1 MIQKI
6 GKYRIDGVLGT
17 GAMGVVYKAWD
28 ANIARTVALKTI
40 RRELLD
46 GLQEGEIVARFR
58 NEAQASGRLMHPNIV
73 AVYDF
78 GEFEDTT
85 YIAMEYVD
93 GTPLGSFLNKDA
105 PMDLAASVT
114 CITQLLRA
122 LDYAHARGV
131 VHRDIKPANIL
142 ITPDAQVKITDFGI
156 AKIESSTLT
165 QVGAVIGTPSYMSP
179 EQFKGESVD
188 GRSDLFAVGIVLY
201 QMLTGVRPFSGP
213 ASTVM
218 HQIINETPVAP
229 SVRRPELHPAF
240 DAVVQKAMAKRIEDR
255 YPGAQAFLEALA
267 AAHLQHNGGQ
277 PLTEEDNERTVLAF
291 QRPAPAPVS
300 VPEPGRAATSQPGG
314 VPAHGS
320 GISTGSQALTG
331 ATPEWLLALAPD
343 LQVALSTQIG
353 PVAKLVLKNAARDAL
368 DLDDLC
374 AKLLPHIG
382 SEAGRTQFQD
392 GVREIKKKHG
402 LSTLSTMGGRSNVQ
416 NTGRT
421 QLGQPSQLTQMT
433 GLPTL
438 LQLSPELMEAAQ
450 QKLAVYVGPIAK
462 VLAKRAS
469 KMTGNANEFYRL
481 LAENLPD
488 AEDRARFLKEVGRG

>member
-1 MIQKI
+1 MIERI

-17 GAMGVVYKAWD
+17 GAMGVVYKAYD

-46 GLQEGEIVARFR
+46 DMRGQQESELVARFR
-58 NEAQASGRLMHPNIV
+58 NEAQASGRLVHPNIV

-78 GEFEDTT
+78 GELQEAT

-93 GTPLGSFLNKDA
+93 GTPLSAFLAKETA
-105 PMDLAASVT
+105 MEPAASVT
-114 CITQLLRA
+114 CIGQLLRA
-122 LDYAHARGV
+122 LEYAHARGV

-142 ITPDAQVKITDFGI
+142 ITADAQVKITDFGI

-201 QMLTGVRPFSGP
+201 QMLTGARPFAGA
-213 ASTVM
+213 ASNVM
-218 HQIINETPVAP
+218 HQIIHEDPVAP
-229 SVRRPELHPAF
+229 SVRKPDLHPAF
-240 DAVVQKAMAKRIEDR
+240 DAVLRKAMAKRMEDR
-255 YPGAQAFLEALA
+255 YPSAHAFQQALTE
-267 AAHLQHNGGQ
+267 AHLQHTGGL

-291 QRPAPAPVS
+291 RRPPPAAEPARAASPSPQSTAPA
-300 VPEPGRAATSQPGG
+300 Q
-314 VPAHGS
+314 
-320 GISTGSQALTG
+320 G
-331 ATPEWLLALAPD
+331 ATQGSNLTASAPEWLLAVAPA

-353 PVAKLVLKNAARDAL
+353 PVAKLVLKNTAREAL

-374 AKLLPHIG
+374 ARLLTHIG
-382 SEAGRTQFQD
+382 SDAGRAQFQD
-392 GVREIKKKHG
+392 EVREIKKKHG
-402 LSTLSTMGGRSNVQ
+402 LSTLATMGARSQ
-416 NTGRT
+416 TGANMGANAGAT
-421 QLGQPSQLTQMT
+421 QLTQMT
-433 GLPTL
+433 GMPTL

-462 VLAKRAS
+462 ILAKRAS
-469 KMTGNANEFYRL
+469 KMTGNADEFYRL
-481 LAENLPD
+481 LADNLPD
-488 AEDRARFLKEVGRG
+488 QQDRARFLRDVSEKT

>member
-201 QMLTGVRPFSGP
+201 QMLAGVRPFSGP

-229 SVRRPELHPAF
+229 SARRPDLHPAF

-291 QRPAPAPVS
+291 QRPVS
-300 VPEPGRAATSQPGG
+300 APEPARAAGMPPQGAAP
-314 VPAHGS
+314 HGS

-374 AKLLPHIG
+374 ARLLPHIG

-392 GVREIKKKHG
+392 SVREIKKKHG

-421 QLGQPSQLTQMT
+421 QLSQLTQMT

-438 LQLSPELMEAAQ
+438 LQLSPELMDAAQ

-469 KMTGNANEFYRL
+469 KMTGNADEFYRL